1 MNSTSEYDNAINL
14 DDLMDKMNNNF
25 NMSLKNT
32 LSPFVDKVN
41 TLDGNYR
48 AISETLRKIPE
59 FRDLVSENAAL
70 KKELAELKVSYA
82 EYPSVTLE
90 VTEKEGNNEDTN
102 TLVQQVYTDV
112 DGQFLDAD
120 DDDTDDTDD
129 SNIGVNDDE
138 NNIEGHDEE
147 DKEDDEDKDDENN
160 IEGHDEVDKEDE
172 DKEDE
177 DNEDED
183 EDEDKED
190 DDKEDD
196 DKEDDDKEDEDNEDD
211 DNEDEDNEDEDNE
224 DEDNEDDE
232 CDKPLVARSVS
243 SIVRADEEDGS
254 DDDEDDDDED
264 NDDDDDEEVF
274 LVEIEGKGTFY
285 TTDETSGIIYN
296 VEDDDEVGDRVGVFS
311 NGKEVF
317 D

>member
-120 DDDTDDTDD
+120 DDDTDD
-129 SNIGVNDDE
+129 SNIGVNDDD
-138 NNIEGHDEE
+138 NNIEGHDEV
-147 DKEDDEDKDDENN
+147 DKEDDDDEDDENN

-177 DNEDED
+177 DNED

-224 DEDNEDDE
+224 DEDNEDEDNEDDE

-243 SIVRADEEDGS
+243 SIVRADE
-254 DDDEDDDDED
+254 DDDED
-264 NDDDDDEEVF
+264 NDDEDDDEDNDDDEEVF